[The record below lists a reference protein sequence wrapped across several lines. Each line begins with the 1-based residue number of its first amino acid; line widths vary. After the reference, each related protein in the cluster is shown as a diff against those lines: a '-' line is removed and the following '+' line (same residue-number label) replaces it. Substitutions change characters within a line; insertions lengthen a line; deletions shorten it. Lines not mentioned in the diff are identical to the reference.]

1 MVDIL
6 PEDTPLWQSME
17 TAALEVLSSYG
28 YSEIRLPI
36 IEPTDLFARSIG
48 EVTDIVEKEM
58 YTFEDRNG
66 DSLTLLGVREGDS
79 LMLFGG
85 PDITV
90 SEQEDWPSGWAGLPA
105 GLLPGLGQ
113 GATLTLGKPTGGES

>member
-1 MVDIL
+1 MAGLDVGHLSAHWERAQRFLAIAHDYL
-6 PEDTPLWQSME
+6 GQTTTRPDAE
-17 TAALEVLSSYG
+17 ALGV
-28 YSEIRLPI
+28 R
-36 IEPTDLFARSIG
+36 D
-48 EVTDIVEKEM
+48 
-58 YTFEDRNG
+58 G

-85 PDITV
+85 PAITV
-90 SEQEDWPSGWAGLPA
+90 SEQEDWPPGWAGLPA

>member
-1 MVDIL
+1 MTAPVVIL
-6 PEDTPLWQSME
+6 ARPDAE
-17 TAALEVLSSYG
+17 ALGV
-28 YSEIRLPI
+28 R
-36 IEPTDLFARSIG
+36 D
-48 EVTDIVEKEM
+48 
-58 YTFEDRNG
+58 G

-90 SEQEDWPSGWAGLPA
+90 SEQEDWPPGWAGLPA